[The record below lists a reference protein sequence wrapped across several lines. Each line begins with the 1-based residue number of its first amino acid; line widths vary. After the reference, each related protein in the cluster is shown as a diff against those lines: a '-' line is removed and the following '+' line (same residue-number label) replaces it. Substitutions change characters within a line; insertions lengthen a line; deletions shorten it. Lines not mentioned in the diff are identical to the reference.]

1 MGDKNKSNIII
12 NILENFIILMIFLVL
27 IQTFLEDFSVII
39 GLKKETIRL
48 IRLSSIFFDLLF
60 TIEFIVRMI
69 SSASQKRG
77 IEYFFFRNGWIDL
90 LSSIPLLLLVS
101 GPFFIEEV
109 LHVHLASLSFLNAI
123 GLIKLIKAI
132 RITRIL
138 RFLRVLKIFGK
149 IKNTKSEMAQQNVL
163 TVTTIVIMSIIL
175 FLITVKI
182 LETIHIL
189 PSKIKDIEKR
199 EISIKENFEKL
210 HAVLDEK
217 DFINT
222 MKLTSKFYDNI
233 YLIEYK
239 NKILYNDLTNKNPI
253 DITKKDESISIYQ
266 TINDNLK
273 IVFTRENFLKEE
285 ALANL
290 LNFFLIIFIMLVLLL
305 IYTRHFAL
313 TISDPVY
320 VMRQGFDNIDY
331 TLAVKIP
338 KYYEKNDMF
347 LLANS
352 FNNRWLPAKIRKLNE
367 IRNKSSKLSFN
378 EVFKNMGGK

>member
-1 MGDKNKSNIII
+1 
-12 NILENFIILMIFLVL
+12 
-27 IQTFLEDFSVII
+27 
-39 GLKKETIRL
+39 
-48 IRLSSIFFDLLF
+48 
-60 TIEFIVRMI
+60 
-69 SSASQKRG
+69 
-77 IEYFFFRNGWIDL
+77 
-90 LSSIPLLLLVS
+90 
-101 GPFFIEEV
+101 
-109 LHVHLASLSFLNAI
+109 
-123 GLIKLIKAI
+123 
-132 RITRIL
+132 
-138 RFLRVLKIFGK
+138 
-149 IKNTKSEMAQQNVL
+149 MAQQNVL